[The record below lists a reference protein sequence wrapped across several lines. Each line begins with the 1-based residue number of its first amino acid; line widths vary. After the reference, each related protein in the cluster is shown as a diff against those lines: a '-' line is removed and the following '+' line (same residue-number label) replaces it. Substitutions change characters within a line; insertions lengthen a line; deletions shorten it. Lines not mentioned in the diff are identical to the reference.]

1 MRSPPELVGPRWV
14 RLVALVLGLAVFA
27 AGIVLL
33 LESDLGLSPWDVL
46 HQGIAEHTPLT
57 FGTAHMTVSVVV
69 LGISAALGAKL
80 GIGTV
85 ANALLVGFFVVL
97 MTLPDS
103 VTSLSEHG
111 LTVRV
116 GFMASGLALIG
127 VGTAVYLGAGFGP
140 GPRDSLMVIG
150 ATRTSLRIGV
160 VRASIEALALALG
173 WALGGTVGV
182 GTVAFVL
189 LIGPTV
195 EASFW
200 LFERAVPTRDRDARD
215 GLDAIGRYPATSPE
229 KWPSG

>member
-1 MRSPPELVGPRWV
+1 MHTPPRIRGGLAA
-14 RLVALVLGLAVFA
+14 RLTALLLGLFLFALAIVFQ
-27 AGIVLL
+27 

-116 GFMASGLALIG
+116 GFMAS
-127 VGTAVYLGAGFGP
+127 
-140 GPRDSLMVIG
+140 
-150 ATRTSLRIGV
+150 
-160 VRASIEALALALG
+160 
-173 WALGGTVGV
+173 
-182 GTVAFVL
+182 
-189 LIGPTV
+189 
-195 EASFW
+195 
-200 LFERAVPTRDRDARD
+200 
-215 GLDAIGRYPATSPE
+215 
-229 KWPSG
+229 